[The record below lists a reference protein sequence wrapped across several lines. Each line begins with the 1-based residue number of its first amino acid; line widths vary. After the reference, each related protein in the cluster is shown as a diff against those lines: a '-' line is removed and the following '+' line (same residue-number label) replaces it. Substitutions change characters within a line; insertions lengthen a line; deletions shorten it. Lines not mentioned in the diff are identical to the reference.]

1 MGNVLPGIEGA
12 PSTHL
17 VSTAMKSGATTA
29 EASAVESAA
38 TKTATAVKATT
49 PAPKP
54 ATTTVPS
61 ARPCRRGIIGSDR
74 QQDGKQ
80 ERNERAHS
88 RFEYRRLKYRHGT
101 LRFTKQGPANAGP
114 DGRT

>member
-1 MGNVLPGIEGA
+1 MGNVRPGIEGT
-12 PSTHL
+12 PSTHP